1 MRRFKWLS
9 AALVG
14 GAMFFG
20 IGGGVQSARAADHG
34 DAPNVAGDQG
44 ADIADI
50 YAFLD
55 PNDNDLVTLAMTFRG
70 FITPGEAVNFTNFD
84 PNVLY
89 RFEIE
94 NTGDAK
100 ADLFIDVTFS
110 PRTAADKPQIATI
123 KLPGGKK
130 NTFTAPTTVSNETAT
145 APDSVITSTHGHF
158 SFFAGAVDDP
168 FFFDVP
174 AFARFI
180 ASVQA
185 GSPDASVFSRGRD
198 TFAGYNILAIVLS
211 VPKGVLQGK
220 KNNVIGVDGVT
231 MRKTLTYNSDGTIKR
246 TGNYRQVDRMG
257 NPAVNTALV
266 PFARK
271 NEYNARNTRY
281 DAKGT
286 FAADII
292 ASLQGLGTD
301 SAHISTLANVAVLK
315 GDFLRLDLTVP
326 NTGFAGGD
334 NAGAGFPNG
343 RRPADDVIDT
353 ILTIVANGA
362 TLGDSVDGNDVPYR
376 NKFPFL
382 APPHQPQAPGVLDD
396 GTRN

>member
-1 MRRFKWLS
+1 MRKLRFVS
-9 AALVG
+9 AVVLG

-20 IGGGVQSARAADHG
+20 LGGGSSPVRAADHG
-34 DAPNVAGDQG
+34 DAPNVSSDQG
-44 ADIADI
+44 ADIADV

-70 FITPGEAVNFTNFD
+70 FISPAEAVNFTNFD

-100 ADLFIDVTFS
+100 PDLFIDVTFS

-130 NTFTAPTTVSNETAT
+130 NTFTAPTTVSNESAT
-145 APDSVITSTHGHF
+145 PPDSVVTSTHGHF
-158 SFFAGAVDDP
+158 SFFAGEVDDP
-168 FFFDVP
+168 FFFDIP
-174 AFARFI
+174 AFSRFI

-198 TFAGYNILAIVLS
+198 SFAGYNVLSIVLS
-211 VPKGVLQGK
+211 VPKSLLAGK

-231 MRKTLTYNSDGTIKR
+231 MRKTQSFVSDGTVKR
-246 TGNYRQVDRMG
+246 AGNYRQVDRMG
-257 NPAVNTALV
+257 NPAVNVALI

-271 NEYNARNTRY
+271 NEYNARNTRD
-281 DAKGT
+281 DAKGR
-286 FAADII
+286 FAKDIV
-292 ASLQGLGTD
+292 ASLKSLGTD
-301 SAHISTLANVAVLK
+301 DAHISALANVAVLK

-326 NTGFAGGD
+326 NSGFAGGT

-343 RRPADDVIDT
+343 RRPSDDVIDT
-353 ILTIVANGA
+353 ILTIVANGN

-382 APPHQPQAPGVLDD
+382 AEPHQPLASGVVDD
-396 GTRN
+396 NTRN

>member
-20 IGGGVQSARAADHG
+20 IGGTQSARAADHG
-34 DAPNVAGDQG
+34 DAPNVAGNQS
-44 ADIADI
+44 ADIADV

-55 PNDNDLVTLAMTFRG
+55 PNDNTLVTLAMTFRG

-100 ADLFIDVTFS
+100 ADLYIDVTFS

-123 KLPGGKK
+123 VLPGGKK

-145 APDSVITSTHGHF
+145 PPESVVTSTHGHI
-158 SFFAGAVDDP
+158 SFFAGEVDDP
-168 FFFDVP
+168 FFFDIP
-174 AFARFI
+174 AFSRFI
-180 ASVQA
+180 SSVKA
-185 GSPDASVFSRGRD
+185 GSPDPSVFSRGRD
-198 TFAGYNILAIVLS
+198 TFAGYNVLAIVLS
-211 VPKGVLQGK
+211 VPRELLAGK

-231 MRKTLTYNSDGTIKR
+231 LQKTLTYNSDGTTKR
-246 TGNYRQVDRMG
+246 TGKSRQVDRMG
-257 NPAVNTALV
+257 NPAVNVALI

-271 NEYNARNTRY
+271 NEYNASNTRY
-281 DAKGT
+281 DAKGK

-292 ASLQGLGTD
+292 ATLKSLGTD
-301 SAHISTLANVAVLK
+301 DAHISTLANVAVLK
-315 GDFLRLDLTVP
+315 GDFLRLDLTVE
-326 NTGFAGGD
+326 NSGFAGGT
-334 NAGAGFPNG
+334 NAGAGYPNG
-343 RRPADDVIDT
+343 RRPSDDVIDT
-353 ILTIVANGA
+353 ILTIIANG
-362 TLGDSVDGNDVPYR
+362 TPFGDSVNGNDVPYR

-382 APPHQPQAPGVLDD
+382 AEPHQPLGSGVLDD

>member
-14 GAMFFG
+14 SAMLFG
-20 IGGGVQSARAADHG
+20 IGGTQSVRAADHG
-34 DAPNVAGDQG
+34 DAPNIAGNQS
-44 ADIADI
+44 ADIADV

-55 PNDNDLVTLAMTFRG
+55 PNDNTLVTLAMTFRG

-100 ADLFIDVTFS
+100 ADLYIDVTFS

-123 KLPGGKK
+123 VLPGGKK
-130 NTFTAPTTVSNETAT
+130 NTFTAPTTVSNETPT
-145 APDSVITSTHGHF
+145 PPESVITSTHGHI
-158 SFFAGAVDDP
+158 SFFAGEVDDP
-168 FFFDVP
+168 FFFDIP
-174 AFARFI
+174 AFSRFI
-180 ASVQA
+180 SSVKA

-198 TFAGYNILAIVLS
+198 TFAGYNVLAIVLS
-211 VPKGVLQGK
+211 VPRELLAGK

-231 MRKTLTYNSDGTIKR
+231 LQKMLTYNSDGTIKR
-246 TGNYRQVDRMG
+246 TGKSRQVDRMG
-257 NPAVNTALV
+257 NPAVNVALI

-271 NEYNARNTRY
+271 NEYNASNTRY
-281 DAKGT
+281 DAKGK

-292 ASLQGLGTD
+292 ATLKSLGTD
-301 SAHISTLANVAVLK
+301 DAHISTLANVAVLK
-315 GDFLRLDLTVP
+315 GDFLRLDLTVS
-326 NTGFAGGD
+326 NTGNAGGD
-334 NAGAGFPNG
+334 NVGAGYPNG
-343 RRPADDVIDT
+343 RRPSDDVIDT
-353 ILTIVANGA
+353 ILTIIANGNKF
-362 TLGDSVDGNDVPYR
+362 GDSVNGNDVPYR

-382 APPHQPQAPGVLDD
+382 AQPHQPLAPGTLDD
-396 GTRN
+396 NTRN

>member
-9 AALVG
+9 AVLVG
-14 GAMFFG
+14 GAVFFG
-20 IGGGVQSARAADHG
+20 LGGTPSVRAADHG
-34 DAPNVAGDQG
+34 DAPNVAGDQS
-44 ADIADI
+44 ADLGDV

-55 PNDNDLVTLAMTFRG
+55 PNDNDLVTLAVTFRG

-100 ADLFIDVTFS
+100 ADLYIDITFS
-110 PRTAADKPQIATI
+110 PREAADKPQIATI
-123 KLPGGKK
+123 RLPGGKK
-130 NTFTAPTTVSNETAT
+130 NTFTAPTTVSNESAT
-145 APDSVITSTHGHF
+145 APEPVVTSTHGHF
-158 SFFAGAVDDP
+158 SFFAGEVDDP

-180 ASVQA
+180 GSVKA
-185 GSPDASVFSRGRD
+185 GSPDPSVFSRGRD

-211 VPKGVLQGK
+211 VPKEVLQGK
-220 KNNVIGVDGVT
+220 KNNVIGVDAVT
-231 MRKTLTYNSDGTIKR
+231 LRKTLTYNTDGTVKR
-246 TGNYRQVDRMG
+246 SGKSRQVDRAG

-271 NEYNARNTRY
+271 NEYNASNTRY
-281 DAKGT
+281 DAKGK
-286 FAADII
+286 FAADIV
-292 ASLQGLGTD
+292 ASLKGLGTD
-301 SAHISTLANVAVLK
+301 EAHISALANVAVLK

-326 NTGFAGGD
+326 NTGYAGGD

-343 RRPADDVIDT
+343 RRPSDDVIDT

-376 NKFPFL
+376 NKFPFMG
-382 APPHQPQAPGVLDD
+382 APHQPRASGVVDD
-396 GTRN
+396 NTRN